1 LRNNR
6 YFYDDQIANPKFRNM
21 NNFEYQNPVKII
33 FGKGEISKVGENI
46 PVGSKILLTYG
57 GGSIFKNG
65 VYDQVKSSIKG
76 FEVVEFGGIEPNPH
90 YETLMKAVEVVK
102 KENITFLLSIG
113 GGSVLDGTKF
123 IAAAVC
129 FQKGDPWLI
138 CSKQLPVEDALPIGA
153 VLTLPATGSEMNG
166 NSVVTRV
173 ETTEKLS
180 FASLKVMPV
189 FSVLDPEVIFSLPE
203 KQVANGVVDAFV
215 HVIEQYLTF
224 PVNSPIQDRFAESIL
239 ITLVEEG
246 PKVLANRTDYEA
258 AANFMWSATMAL
270 NGLIGVGVPQDWATH
285 MIGHELTAYHGI
297 DHARTLA
304 IVLPGVVQIKRV
316 QKKDKIL
323 QLGERVWGIREGS
336 IDERI
341 DRTIQKT
348 IDFFESVGLPTK
360 LPDYGVSTD
369 TIDTIC
375 TRFKKRGFK
384 IGEKA
389 DIGPAEIRMVLENRL

>member
-1 LRNNR
+1 M
-6 YFYDDQIANPKFRNM
+6 Y
-21 NNFEYQNPVKII
+21 NFEYQNPVKII
-33 FGKGEISKVGENI
+33 FGKGEIQKVGENI
-46 PVGSKILLTYG
+46 PAGSKILLTYG

-65 VYDQVKSSIKG
+65 VYEQVKAAIKG

-102 KENITFLLSIG
+102 QENITFLLSVG

-123 IAAAVC
+123 IAAAAC

-138 CSKQLPVEDALPIGA
+138 LSMKAPVVDAIPIGA

-166 NSVVTRV
+166 NSVVTRI

-180 FASLKVMPV
+180 FASLKVMPL
-189 FSVLDPEVIFSLPE
+189 FSILDPEVIFSLPE
-203 KQVANGVVDAFV
+203 KQVANGIVDAFV

-239 ITLVEEG
+239 MTLVEEG

-270 NGLIGVGVPQDWATH
+270 NGLIGVGVPQDWASH

-304 IVLPGVVQIKRV
+304 IVLPGVMHIKREL
-316 QKKDKIL
+316 KKDKLL
-323 QLGERVWGIREGS
+323 QLGERVWGIKDGNAE
-336 IDERI
+336 ERI

-369 TIDTIC
+369 TIDKIC
-375 TRFKKRGFK
+375 DRFKKRRFK

-389 DIGPAEIRMVLENRL
+389 DIGPDEIRLILEDRL

>member
-1 LRNNR
+1 M
-6 YFYDDQIANPKFRNM
+6 Y
-21 NNFEYQNPVKII
+21 NFEYHNPVKII
-33 FGKGEISKVGENI
+33 FGKGEISKVGINI
-46 PVGSKILLTYG
+46 PLGSKILLTYG

-65 VYDQVKSSIKG
+65 VYDQVISSIKG

-102 KENITFLLSIG
+102 AENITFLLSVG

-123 IAAAVC
+123 IAAAAL
-129 FQKGDPWLI
+129 FEQGDPWQIL
-138 CSKQLPVEDALPIGA
+138 SKHLPVEQALPIGA

-166 NSVVTRV
+166 NSVVTRI

-180 FASLKVMPV
+180 FMSLKVMPV
-189 FSVLDPEVIFSLPE
+189 FSILDPEVIFSLPQ
-203 KQVANGVVDAFV
+203 KQVANGIVDAFV

-239 ITLVEEG
+239 LTLVEEG
-246 PKVLANRTDYEA
+246 PKVLADRSDYEA

-270 NGLIGVGVPQDWATH
+270 NGLIAVGVPQDWATH

-304 IVLPGVVQIKRV
+304 IVLPGVMNIKREL
-316 QKKDKIL
+316 KKDKIL
-323 QLGERVWGIREGS
+323 QLGERIWGIREGS
-336 IDERI
+336 TDERI
-341 DRTIQKT
+341 DKTIQKT
-348 IDFFESVGLPTK
+348 IDFFESVGVPTR
-360 LPDYGVSTD
+360 LPDYGVATD

-375 TRFKKRGFK
+375 SRFKKRGFK

-389 DIGPAEIRMVLENRL
+389 DMGPAEIRMVLENRL